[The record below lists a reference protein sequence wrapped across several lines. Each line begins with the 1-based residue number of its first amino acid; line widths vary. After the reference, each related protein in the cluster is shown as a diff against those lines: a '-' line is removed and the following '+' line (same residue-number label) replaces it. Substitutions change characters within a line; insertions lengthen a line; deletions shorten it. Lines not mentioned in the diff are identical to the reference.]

1 MKSGLQ
7 IGESAAG
14 AVRVLRLQG
23 YLDGHTFVDLERRL
37 DALLKERGGRVVVE
51 LSGLTYIASAGV
63 GVFINGLH
71 KARAGGGSLQLATPS
86 QSVREIFG
94 ILGLES
100 VFTIHDTIESAVQ
113 AASK

>member
-1 MKSGLQ
+1 MSILALCPSRGRPQ
-7 IGESAAG
+7 AARETL
-14 AVRVLRLQG
+14 ASFEA
-23 YLDGHTFVDLERRL
+23 TRR
-37 DALLKERGGRVVVE
+37 DKGSRIVVE
-51 LSGLTYIASAGV
+51 LSGLSYIASAGV

-100 VFTIHDTIESAVQ
+100 VFTIHDSIEEAV
-113 AASK
+113 AAAAK